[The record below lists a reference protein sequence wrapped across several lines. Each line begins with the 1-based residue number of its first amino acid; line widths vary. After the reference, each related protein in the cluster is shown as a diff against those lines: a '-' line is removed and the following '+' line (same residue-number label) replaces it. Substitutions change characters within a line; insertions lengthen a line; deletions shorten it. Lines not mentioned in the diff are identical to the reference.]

1 MDVEVVDEDVEVDAA
16 VEVVRAAVEEDEDV
30 EVDAVQSRRRLVA
43 GAA

>member
-1 MDVEVVDEDVEVDAA
+1 VDVQVVDEDVA

>member
-1 MDVEVVDEDVEVDAA
+1 VDVQVVDEDVA

-30 EVDAVQSRRRLVA
+30 EVDVVQSRRRLVA